1 MNMFLDNHRI
11 HIGIDPSLN
20 STGICIYDYT
30 VQTPIKYYIISAK
43 FTQKALKYSDDT
55 IVNLIQ
61 YDKKDINKSTPYA
74 DQERDKT
81 KNLCSIV
88 QNISQIINDFCCLHP
103 EICGIKVY
111 MEGISYGSSA
121 TTAVMELAGLNY
133 LIRNLLES
141 MHIPYEIITPMA
153 NKKFAV
159 GIGNADKD
167 VMVDAWKHCQ
177 PKGFLE
183 QSSRIMNNSIKIDDM
198 ADAYF
203 LATHPE

>member
-1 MNMFLDNHRI
+1 MFLDNHRI

-20 STGICIYDYT
+20 STGVCIYDYT
-30 VQTPIKYYIISAK
+30 TQQPISYYIISSK

-55 IVNLIQ
+55 IVNIQQ
-61 YDKKDINKSTPYA
+61 YDRYNVDKSLPY
-74 DQERDKT
+74 DVLEVNKT
-81 KNLCSIV
+81 KNLRGIMFC
-88 QNISQIINDFCCLHP
+88 ISKIINDFCCLHP

-111 MEGISYGSSA
+111 MEGISYGSTA

-133 LIRNLLES
+133 LIRNILEN
-141 MHIPYEIITPMA
+141 MNINYEIITPMA

-167 VMVDAWKHCQ
+167 VMVAAWMHCQ
-177 PKGFLE
+177 PKQLLE
-183 QSSRIMNNSIKIDDM
+183 KSSRIKNNAVKLDDI

-203 LATHPE
+203 LAAHQE